1 MSLVDHNRHHPRCDA
16 GFLDLGSRLRRCTC
30 HAALTLATDMKMC
43 LRLVLVLHGGR
54 GTNENTGGL
63 NLWVPAQRHPDH
75 HTPALP
81 QAPSPK
87 SLGGRPRAALGWP
100 NSTRSIRTPTRC
112 FHHLTPRLSSHR
124 LVDSAPMLRHTCCI
138 PSRETAETGASDRPR
153 YQTAGDLLSWFL
165 TGGFSVESTCGYC
178 FDNFCNCCSCY
189 IVLGGA
195 HSESR
200 AWELFSEF
208 ISSNKR

>member
-30 HAALTLATDMKMC
+30 HAALTLATDLKMC

-112 FHHLTPRLSSHR
+112 FHHLTPSPHANIRFPSSIIQGAPHETHFNQFAGAPCSHLTASRNVNVRRGRQQCRPARSGGLNLQQHR
-124 LVDSAPMLRHTCCI
+124 VVLLLHDHRGSSP
-138 PSRETAETGASDRPR
+138 GA
-153 YQTAGDLLSWFL
+153 L
-165 TGGFSVESTCGYC
+165 TG
-178 FDNFCNCCSCY
+178 
-189 IVLGGA
+189 
-195 HSESR
+195 
-200 AWELFSEF
+200 
-208 ISSNKR
+208 

>member
-30 HAALTLATDMKMC
+30 HAALTLATDLKMC

-100 NSTRSIRTPTRC
+100 NSTRRIRTPTRC
-112 FHHLTPRLSSHR
+112 FHHLTPSPHANIRFPSSIIQGAPHETHFNQFAGAPCSHLTASRNVNVRRGRQQCRPARSGGLNLQQHR
-124 LVDSAPMLRHTCCI
+124 VVLLLHDHRGSSP
-138 PSRETAETGASDRPR
+138 GA
-153 YQTAGDLLSWFL
+153 L
-165 TGGFSVESTCGYC
+165 TG
-178 FDNFCNCCSCY
+178 
-189 IVLGGA
+189 
-195 HSESR
+195 
-200 AWELFSEF
+200 
-208 ISSNKR
+208 

>member
-30 HAALTLATDMKMC
+30 HAALTLATDLKMC

-63 NLWVPAQRHPDH
+63 NLWVPAHRHPDH

-112 FHHLTPRLSSHR
+112 FHHLTPSPHANIRFPSSIIQGAPHETHFNQFAGAPCSHLTASRNVNVRRGRQQCRPARSGGLNLQQHR
-124 LVDSAPMLRHTCCI
+124 VVLLLHDHRGSSP
-138 PSRETAETGASDRPR
+138 GA
-153 YQTAGDLLSWFL
+153 L
-165 TGGFSVESTCGYC
+165 TG
-178 FDNFCNCCSCY
+178 
-189 IVLGGA
+189 
-195 HSESR
+195 
-200 AWELFSEF
+200 
-208 ISSNKR
+208 

>member
-30 HAALTLATDMKMC
+30 HAALTLATDLKMC

-87 SLGGRPRAALGWP
+87 SLGERPRAALGWS

-112 FHHLTPRLSSHR
+112 FHHLTPSPHANIRFPSSIIQGAPHETHFNQFAGAPCSHLTASRNVNVRRGRQQCRPARSGGLNLQQHR
-124 LVDSAPMLRHTCCI
+124 VVLLLHDHRGSSP
-138 PSRETAETGASDRPR
+138 GA
-153 YQTAGDLLSWFL
+153 L
-165 TGGFSVESTCGYC
+165 TG
-178 FDNFCNCCSCY
+178 
-189 IVLGGA
+189 
-195 HSESR
+195 
-200 AWELFSEF
+200 
-208 ISSNKR
+208 

>member
-1 MSLVDHNRHHPRCDA
+1 MRGLRA
-16 GFLDLGSRLRRCTC
+16 LGSRLRRCTC
-30 HAALTLATDMKMC
+30 HAALTLATDLKMC

-112 FHHLTPRLSSHR
+112 FHHLTPSPHANIRFPSSIIQGAPHETHFNQFAGAPCSHLTASRNVNVRRGRQQCRPARSGGLNLQQHR
-124 LVDSAPMLRHTCCI
+124 VVLLLHDHRGSSP
-138 PSRETAETGASDRPR
+138 GA
-153 YQTAGDLLSWFL
+153 L
-165 TGGFSVESTCGYC
+165 TG
-178 FDNFCNCCSCY
+178 
-189 IVLGGA
+189 
-195 HSESR
+195 
-200 AWELFSEF
+200 
-208 ISSNKR
+208 

>member
-1 MSLVDHNRHHPRCDA
+1 MLIDHNRHHPRCDA
-16 GFLDLGSRLRRCTC
+16 GFLDLRSGLGDGPSCRAHPGYRHEDVFSSRPRSPWE
-30 HAALTLATDMKMC
+30 
-43 LRLVLVLHGGR
+43 R

-112 FHHLTPRLSSHR
+112 FHHLTPSPHANIRFPSSIIQGAPHETHFNQFAGAPCSHLTASRNVNVRRGRQQCRPARSGGLNLQQHR
-124 LVDSAPMLRHTCCI
+124 VVLLLHDHRGSSP
-138 PSRETAETGASDRPR
+138 GA
-153 YQTAGDLLSWFL
+153 L
-165 TGGFSVESTCGYC
+165 TG
-178 FDNFCNCCSCY
+178 
-189 IVLGGA
+189 
-195 HSESR
+195 
-200 AWELFSEF
+200 
-208 ISSNKR
+208 